1 MCFRSP
7 LRRVPDA
14 AAWPIARDVSQR
26 EEPDVR
32 PLDHAISTFI
42 AEKTRR
48 LTALLTGD
56 VPSRHLMCPVHSDG
70 KQRPDHLIGGVP
82 VQLDSGQYAHT
93 ATRAAVVIMTG
104 TTPGKLL
111 LHANTMQAAD
121 IGAQGDC
128 TRWLTLVAPGIPS
141 VMSLGPHVGV

>member
-1 MCFRSP
+1 MCFRSS
-7 LRRVPDA
+7 LRQGPDA

-56 VPSRHLMCPVHSDG
+56 VPSRHLMCPSTLMASNDQTTLQVACLSN
-70 KQRPDHLIGGVP
+70 Q
-82 VQLDSGQYAHT
+82 T
-93 ATRAAVVIMTG
+93 AG
-104 TTPGKLL
+104 STPIP
-111 LHANTMQAAD
+111 LHA
-121 IGAQGDC
+121 
-128 TRWLTLVAPGIPS
+128 RRYS
-141 VMSLGPHVGV
+141 S